1 MSRVSL
7 PRPRFEALVRAAS
20 KVGCICPNPAN
31 REHDGKCIGCWAL
44 AKRVEHIRNL
54 ETERERLGLQ
64 PVQTLARILEEC
76 EEEQQFRAKEI
87 PAAERRFK
95 AAREAEEKASE
106 GVSDGDE

>member
-20 KVGCICPNPAN
+20 KVGCICPNREN

-44 AKRVEHIRNL
+44 AKRIEHL
-54 ETERERLGLQ
+54 RE
-64 PVQTLARILEEC
+64 LAAVTTSQAIKLILAEC

-87 PAAERRFK
+87 PAAERRFN
-95 AAREAEEKASE
+95 AAREAEEKASA
-106 GVSDGDE
+106 GASDGDE

>member
-44 AKRVEHIRNL
+44 AKRIEHL
-54 ETERERLGLQ
+54 RE
-64 PVQTLARILEEC
+64 I
-76 EEEQQFRAKEI
+76 
-87 PAAERRFK
+87 AA
-95 AAREAEEKASE
+95 
-106 GVSDGDE
+106 VSDSKAIKPCLSG